1 MAEYAN
7 GNAMWASVSTPNK
20 FGEYVIYLLTDDAE
34 ADRLEGMG
42 LSRVRDRTGK
52 EKYDQPA
59 FKFARKPANKDGS
72 TKPAP
77 KLVDTDGNDLDTL
90 VGNGSEVTV
99 KFKPYSNDYGTFS
112 ELVAVKVDKLV
123 EYGEQDPD
131 NEEF

>member
-1 MAEYAN
+1 
-7 GNAMWASVSTPNK
+7 
-20 FGEYVIYLLTDDAE
+20 LTDEAE

-42 LSRVRDRTGK
+42 LSRVRDKSGQ

-59 FKFARKPANKDGS
+59 FKFAKRVANRDGA
-72 TKPAP
+72 TNPAP

-99 KFKPYSNDYGTFS
+99 KFKSYSNDFGTFA
-112 ELVAVKVDKLV
+112 ELVAVKVTKLV